1 MSLQLVQHETK
12 QFALIVKRC
21 PPGHTLQIT
30 DSNSGYKEY
39 ECKCNTDDQHIVDCM
54 PDESKILLEV
64 SPLIFITFTYVTY
77 IHRKV
82 FGLIM

>member
-39 ECKCNTDDQHIVDCM
+39 ECKCNTDDQNIIDCL
-54 PDESKILLEV
+54 PNESKILLEV
-64 SPLIFITFTYVTY
+64 SQPILTTLT
-77 IHRKV
+77 
-82 FGLIM
+82 